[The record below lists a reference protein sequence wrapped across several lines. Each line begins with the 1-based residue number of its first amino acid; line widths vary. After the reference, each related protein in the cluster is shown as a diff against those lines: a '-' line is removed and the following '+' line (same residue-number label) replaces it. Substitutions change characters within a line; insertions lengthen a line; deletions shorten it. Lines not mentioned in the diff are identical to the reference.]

1 MQVFTYQ
8 GTPEVF
14 EGMAM
19 IPGKE
24 YAIQEI
30 GYADGGKKYK
40 GILGTLAAVIGIRK
54 PLHNCYWVRIYS
66 DDAIRMCAYSTK
78 ETFNS
83 IWRVKKLA

>member
-24 YAIQEI
+24 YAIEEI
-30 GYADGGKKYK
+30 GYANGGKKGK
-40 GILGTLAAVIGIRK
+40 GILGMK
-54 PLHNCYWVRIYS
+54 PLHNCYWVRIYG
-66 DDAIRMCAYSTK
+66 DDGSRMCAYSTK
-78 ETFNS
+78 ETFNR
-83 IWRVKKLA
+83 IWSVKKLS